1 MFKIKKVMASVVAAA
16 TVAAGSFIF
25 TANAANVQ
33 NTTFTDFM
41 IPPHIS
47 GNYSQLSVTQNGIRV
62 KTNNSSVYVQ
72 ITEANADVSTQTWG
86 LEDSRWTADR
96 ENCTCNALGN
106 STYSVVLQEG
116 QKYQIYNT
124 INENGYA
131 CAGLQFRSASQYNTD
146 YISGV
151 WSPDYSYES
160 GVVVAG
166 N

>member
-1 MFKIKKVMASVVAAA
+1 MSIQKKVLALAIALSCSSAMSTTVFAAETSAEEVMPLATGLISRYTLNGTYGYNTLMINASTIGSAEMAKIGIVDIVVQHSSDKVNWVDEVSV
-16 TVAAGSFIF
+16 S
-25 TANAANVQ
+25 
-33 NTTFTDFM
+33 D
-41 IPPHIS
+41 
-47 GNYSQLSVTQNGIRV
+47 
-62 KTNNSSVYVQ
+62 
-72 ITEANADVSTQTWG
+72 
-86 LEDSRWTADR
+86 
-96 ENCTCNALGN
+96 
-106 STYSVVLQEG
+106 
-116 QKYQIYNT
+116 T